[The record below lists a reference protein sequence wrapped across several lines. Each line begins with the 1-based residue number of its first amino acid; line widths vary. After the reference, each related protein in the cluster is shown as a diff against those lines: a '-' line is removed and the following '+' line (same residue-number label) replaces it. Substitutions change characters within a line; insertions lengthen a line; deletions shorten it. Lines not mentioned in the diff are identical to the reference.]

1 MLAQGNVSR
10 LERPLSRRPTLE
22 FLKAEAASGLILAAA
37 ALAALILANSP
48 WASDY
53 FGFIHTPLGVRIGPF
68 EESADVLDWVKHG
81 LMAIFFFV
89 VGMEIKFEVLKGELA
104 NPRRLAMPILAAIGG
119 MALPA
124 LIYIGVNAGRD
135 TMGHGAWAV
144 PTATDIAFALAALSA
159 VSKRLPSSLRVF
171 LLTLAIADDVGAVGL
186 IGLLFSHGLHL
197 RPLLGAAGA
206 LLFMTGLGRWR
217 SAPFLFYAVGFALA
231 WAFTLKS
238 GVSTS
243 VAGVLAAFTVPVG
256 PRRHGQESVLHFF
269 MDSLHPYVAYGIL
282 PLFAFVA
289 AGFSFRGL
297 TGAHFTSPL
306 TLGIVAGLFLGKQL
320 GVFGAVFLA
329 VTLGVGRKPTGAGWL
344 EVWGLSLLCGTGFT
358 MSLFIGALAFP
369 ASDLLGQN
377 QARLGVVLGS
387 LLSAAAGMAVLA
399 SAGAARARR
408 EAMEAP

>member
-1 MLAQGNVSR
+1 M
-10 LERPLSRRPTLE
+10 SRRPTLE
-22 FLKAEAASGLILAAA
+22 FLKTEAASGLILAAA

-53 FGFIHTPLGVRIGPF
+53 FGFIHASFSVRIGPF
-68 EESADVLDWVKHG
+68 AETADVLDWVKHG

-89 VGMEIKFEVLKGELA
+89 VGMEIKYEVLKGELA
-104 NPRRLAMPILAAIGG
+104 NPRRLAMPLMAAVGG

-124 LIYIGVNAGRD
+124 LIYLTMNGWGTGV
-135 TMGHGAWAV
+135 HGAWAV

-159 VSKRLPSSLRVF
+159 VSKSLPASLRVF
-171 LLTLAIADDVGAVGL
+171 LLTLAIADDIGAVGL
-186 IGLLFSHGLHL
+186 IGILFSHDLHF
-197 RPLLGAAGA
+197 RPLIGAGA
-206 LLFMTGLGRWR
+206 SLLFMTALGRWR
-217 SAPFLFYAVGFALA
+217 LAPFLFYAVGFALA

-256 PRRHGQESVLHFF
+256 PRRRGQESVLRHF

-289 AGFSFRGL
+289 AGFSFSGL

-306 TLGIVAGLFLGKQL
+306 TLGIVLGLFLGKQV

-329 VTLGVGRKPTGAGWL
+329 VTLGFGRKPTGATWL
-344 EVWGLSLLCGTGFT
+344 EVWGLSLLCGVGFT
-358 MSLFIGALAFP
+358 MSLFISALAFP
-369 ASDLLGQN
+369 DADVQAQN
-377 QARLGVVLGS
+377 QARLGVVLAS
-387 LLSAAAGMAVLA
+387 LLSAGAGMAVLS
-399 SAGAARARR
+399 SAAAVRARR
-408 EAMEAP
+408 EALLAG

>member
-1 MLAQGNVSR
+1 
-10 LERPLSRRPTLE
+10 LSRRPTLE
-22 FLKAEAASGLILAAA
+22 FLKTEAASGLILSAA
-37 ALAALILANSP
+37 ALAALVLANSP

-53 FGFIHTPLGVRIGPF
+53 FSLIHYTFSVRIGPF
-68 EESADVLDWVKHG
+68 EETADVLEWVKQG

-104 NPRRLAMPILAAIGG
+104 SPRRLAMPLMAAVGG

-124 LIYIGVNAGRD
+124 VIYLTLNGWRAV
-135 TMGHGAWAV
+135 GHGAWAV
-144 PTATDIAFALAALSA
+144 PTATDIAFALAALSM
-159 VSKRLPSSLRVF
+159 VSKRLPVSLRVF
-171 LLTLAIADDVGAVGL
+171 LLTLAIADDIGAVGL
-186 IGLLFSHGLHL
+186 IGILFSQDLHGRALI
-197 RPLLGAAGA
+197 GAGAA
-206 LLFMTGLGRWR
+206 LLFMTALGRWR

-256 PRRHGQESVLHFF
+256 PRRRGQESVLHFF

-289 AGFSFRGL
+289 AGFSFRGI

-306 TLGIVAGLFLGKQL
+306 TLGIVLGLFLGKQV

-329 VTLGVGRKPTGAGWL
+329 VTLGLGRKPTGATWL
-344 EVWGLSLLCGTGFT
+344 EVWGLSLLCGVGFT
-358 MSLFIGALAFP
+358 MSLFISALAFP
-369 ASDLLGQN
+369 ESDLQAQN
-377 QARLGVVLGS
+377 QARLGVVLAS
-387 LLSAAAGMAVLA
+387 LLSAGAGMAVLS
-399 SAGAARARR
+399 SAGAVRARR
-408 EAMEAP
+408 DALLAG